1 MLIGKLPKYI
11 TAAIQISMAAVI
23 MPLAALAE
31 EGDGGDIQTIL
42 SNTQEV
48 LQIIL
53 AIVMTLALVVFIWGI
68 VKFIAAAG
76 NPQKMT
82 QAKYTIL
89 YGIIGIAVMATIT
102 GIIAFLQSYFGV
114 TGGTPIEVPQ
124 F

>member
-53 AIVMTLALVVFIWGI
+53 AIVMTLAIIVFIWGI

-114 TGGTPIEVPQ
+114 TGGIPIEVPQ